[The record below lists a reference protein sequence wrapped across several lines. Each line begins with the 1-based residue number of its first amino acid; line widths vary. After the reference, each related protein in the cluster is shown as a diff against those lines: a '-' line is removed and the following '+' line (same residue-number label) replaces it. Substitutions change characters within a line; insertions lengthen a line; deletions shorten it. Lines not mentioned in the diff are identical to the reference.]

1 MEFGDLT
8 SKLSFIALIKQGL
21 PFTMRGWVSVLG
33 LHVQERRAGG
43 ISRLQAGGKFRSYF
57 DAWKEEEE
65 YRIRKFDPAAWEQ
78 RFAHLVDPTTDVVS
92 FLANLASAGD
102 EPPKEALVHLSQA
115 AQIFERTGNWI
126 GLPGA
131 MVQNNSIDE
140 RVDAIMQ
147 YLGHIPIMAV
157 QELEKLPE
165 VLALVHHGE
174 ASRLSDGTLWAVSTL
189 YREAA
194 KEASRDFRLL
204 SRDGAEIMLEAVR
217 SHISHMTENLCQ

>member
-43 ISRLQAGGKFRSYF
+43 ISQLQAGGKFRSYF

-102 EPPKEALVHLSQA
+102 EPPKPESTEGGRRVSVLKRQ
-115 AQIFERTGNWI
+115 E
-126 GLPGA
+126 GA
-131 MVQNNSIDE
+131 PVL
-140 RVDAIMQ
+140 
-147 YLGHIPIMAV
+147 LG
-157 QELEKLPE
+157 
-165 VLALVHHGE
+165 
-174 ASRLSDGTLWAVSTL
+174 
-189 YREAA
+189 
-194 KEASRDFRLL
+194 
-204 SRDGAEIMLEAVR
+204 
-217 SHISHMTENLCQ
+217 